1 MPLAKRKRLAGGNGS
16 CSPNTASL
24 LHKAGLYNFPKD
36 GPSACRLG
44 LELKQAGTDKGTP
57 PLSHG
62 NSSDSNRL
70 SVQPPSLSGL
80 QLGVIHLQGHL

>member
-57 PLSHG
+57 PFPMAIPATLIA
-62 NSSDSNRL
+62 
-70 SVQPPSLSGL
+70 SLSSL
-80 QLGVIHLQGHL
+80 PVSQVSSLE